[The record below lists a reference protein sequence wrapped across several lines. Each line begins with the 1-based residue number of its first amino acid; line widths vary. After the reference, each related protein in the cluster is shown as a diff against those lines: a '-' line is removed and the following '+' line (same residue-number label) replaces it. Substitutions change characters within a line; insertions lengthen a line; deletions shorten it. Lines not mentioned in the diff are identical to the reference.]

1 MVVDFR
7 VTWML
12 VYFGW
17 SSAVKTVMV
26 YSINVDILKS
36 NGSFVG
42 FGIPKKY
49 RNPNHP
55 RRLYESHPKLM
66 AKH

>member
-26 YSINVDILKS
+26 CQFDEVDMLKS
-36 NGSFVG
+36 N
-42 FGIPKKY
+42 
-49 RNPNHP
+49 
-55 RRLYESHPKLM
+55 
-66 AKH
+66 